1 MTTNPCDFESLR
13 IKAAKLFAQTMIFV
27 DDQASQHMFG
37 ETSPGN
43 LHAPVSGIERTMPDN
58 ELKEQDGT
66 GNSGSRYAFNA
77 KSLIDSA
84 MNLGLICSVL
94 RPEKGE
100 KFQNRVASAAQVADI
115 VCLDWEIYDD
125 GGQAALDIINEILER
140 DANQSGRL
148 RLIAIY
154 TGAVANKDKIM
165 ELVLEAIPEEIREKQ
180 DFIKTT
186 PDSEITNNSGVRIV
200 CLLKKRGVRLDNSIS
215 KDQVC
220 ESELPQRLQSEFA
233 RLSEGLLSNAALA
246 TIASIRNSTHH
257 VLSKFVGRMD
267 GPFFH
272 HRAMIDNPEDAEEYA
287 INIVLSE
294 LKGAINKQQVG
305 KDHTGRQAIGARI
318 REFANSSEPSD
329 KLTLY
334 YEKGADPKTYE
345 LEIGHAIK
353 MVSDGLSRTL
363 KDPSVLLKNRPGKK
377 DFKKSLSSLFSS
389 NLEKA
394 RLNMDQFAALTG
406 VQTYPGSYLC
416 RSGAWLPKL
425 GLGTIIQDKNK
436 TYFMCLQASCDSVR
450 ISDKGNFLFVS
461 LDEKNNR
468 NNEEPDHI
476 VPIPSDS
483 NKVFKYIGLSTSS
496 KSYRATQTIKFSGS
510 KDTETVNAEKN
521 GQSPSFCFKDTA
533 GNKYVWVADLKR
545 RRALRAAQRL
555 AQDMGRLGFDEFEPY
570 RITHK
575 SG

>member
-1 MTTNPCDFESLR
+1 MTTNPCDFDSLR
-13 IKAAKLFAQTMIFV
+13 FKAAKLFAQTMIFV
-27 DDQASQHMFG
+27 DDQASQHMSG

-66 GNSGSRYAFNA
+66 GKLVSSYAFNA
-77 KSLIDSA
+77 KSLIDNA
-84 MNLGLICSVL
+84 MDLGLICSVL
-94 RPEKGE
+94 RPKKGE
-100 KFQNRVASAAQVADI
+100 EFQNRVATAAQVADI

-125 GGQAALDIINEILER
+125 SGKAALDIIKEILER

-154 TGAVANKDKIM
+154 TGAVDKKEEIM
-165 ELVLEAIPEEIREKQ
+165 KQILDAVPEETREKQ
-180 DFIKTT
+180 NFINTN
-186 PDSEITNNSGVRIV
+186 SEITNKSGVRIV
-200 CLLKKRGVRLDNSIS
+200 CLLKKDGVRLDNSLNS
-215 KDQVC
+215 DQVC
-220 ESELPQRLQSEFA
+220 EDKLPERLQLEFA

-257 VLSKFVGRMD
+257 VLSKFVGQMD

-305 KDHTGRQAIGARI
+305 KDHTGHQAIGARI
-318 REFANSSEPSD
+318 REFAKCSEPSD
-329 KLTLY
+329 KLTLN
-334 YEKGADPKTYE
+334 YENGADPKAYE

-363 KDPSVLLKNRPGKK
+363 KDSSENRLKNRPGDKV
-377 DFKKSLSSLFSS
+377 FEKSLSSLFSCK
-389 NLEKA
+389 LETT
-394 RLNMDQFAALTG
+394 RLNMDQFAALTS

-425 GLGTIIQDKNK
+425 GLGTIIQDENK
-436 TYFMCLQASCDSVR
+436 IYLMCLQASCDSVR
-450 ISDKGNFLFVS
+450 ISEQGYFLFVS

-468 NNEEPDHI
+468 NKEEPDHI

-483 NKVFKYIGLSTSS
+483 NREFEYIGLSTSCE
-496 KSYRATQTIKFSGS
+496 SYRAIQRIKFSGS
-510 KDTETVNAEKN
+510 KVTETVNAEKN
-521 GQSPSFCFKDTA
+521 GKSPSFCFKDTA
-533 GNKYVWVADLKR
+533 DNKYIWVADLKR

>member
-1 MTTNPCDFESLR
+1 MTTIPCDFDSLR
-13 IKAAKLFAQTMIFV
+13 FKAAKLFAQTMIFV
-27 DDQASQHMFG
+27 DDQASQHMSE

-43 LHAPVSGIERTMPDN
+43 LHPPVSGIERTMPDI

-66 GNSGSRYAFNA
+66 GKLVSSYSFNA

-84 MNLGLICSVL
+84 MDLGLICSVL
-94 RPEKGE
+94 RPKKEE
-100 KFQNRVASAAQVADI
+100 KFQNRVAKAAQVADI
-115 VCLDWEIYDD
+115 VCLDWEIYNDS
-125 GGQAALDIINEILER
+125 GQAALDIINRILES

-154 TGAVANKDKIM
+154 TGAVAEKDKIM
-165 ELVLEAIPEEIREKQ
+165 DTVFKAIPREVIKKQ
-180 DFIKTT
+180 NFINTT
-186 PDSEITNNSGVRIV
+186 SEITNNSGVRIV
-200 CLLKKRGVRLDNSIS
+200 CLLKKDGLLLDDSLNG
-215 KDQVC
+215 DQV
-220 ESELPQRLQSEFA
+220 SEDKLPERLQLEFA

-257 VLSKFVGRMD
+257 VLSNFVGQMD

-294 LKGAINKQQVG
+294 LKGAINKRQVG
-305 KDHTGRQAIGARI
+305 KDYTGPQAIGARI
-318 REFANSSEPSD
+318 RELAENSKLSD
-329 KLTLY
+329 KLTLN
-334 YEKGADPKTYE
+334 YENGADSKAYE
-345 LEIGHAIK
+345 LEIGYAIK
-353 MVSDGLSRTL
+353 MVSNGLIRTL
-363 KDPSVLLKNRPGKK
+363 KGPSENQLKNRPGDKV
-377 DFKKSLSSLFSS
+377 FKKSLSSLFSS

-394 RLNMDQFAALTG
+394 RFNMDQFAALTG

-425 GLGTIIQDKNK
+425 GLGTIIQDENK
-436 TYFMCLQASCDSVR
+436 TYLMCLQASCDSVR
-450 ISDKGNFLFVS
+450 ISEKGNFLFVS

-476 VPIPSDS
+476 VPIPTVS
-483 NKVFKYIGLSTSS
+483 NNVFKYIGLSTSS
-496 KSYRATQTIKFSGS
+496 KSYRATRTIKFSGS

-521 GQSPSFCFKDTA
+521 GQSPSFYFKDTA